1 MSKPIPDRDD
11 LLEQLRRANSSTFA
25 WVTIRLI
32 AVVALAVLI
41 DWPQVLQTPIVT
53 GTACLVLIG
62 PFIMELLTIWGQ
74 KKKRLEDI
82 KETTRFG
89 DLDKYK
95 LQTLFQ
101 QTLKKLSLPDERIA
115 VYVSNDKSLNAGAL
129 RLGRLFGSLDG
140 IYLNRQILHKLRED
154 EIQAVMGHEL
164 GHYYRFYL
172 TGDRFRLLTLTLGT
186 LLAIFVV
193 QKTGLEDI
201 FGFLLLAIISFYFWR
216 VSGMGMLKHG
226 QAIEHLCDD
235 FGARVNGIE
244 SSISGLI
251 RIGLDAEQRQHL
263 ELELLARTGKH
274 EVLTQRDVLAAVE
287 KSIPYGHV
295 ADDQLYESVQ
305 AELKAKA
312 QAKRQTSI
320 SGFFRYLWESE
331 DADDEDHMDEL
342 QRRAKHINQM
352 QRLDWESVLGTSRD
366 VRLRESQIERLVQM
380 IEDNPQHVLFRL
392 LEQNDGV
399 HPPLTDRIR
408 YLWKNREGELGDR
421 RWG

>member
-41 DWPQVLQTPIVT
+41 DWREVLQTPIVT

-89 DLDKYK
+89 DLDKYR

-115 VYVSNDKSLNAGAL
+115 VYVTNDKSLNAGAL

-164 GHYYRFYL
+164 GHFYRFYL
-172 TGDRFRLLTLTLGT
+172 TGDRFRLLSLALGT

-226 QAIEHLCDD
+226 QAIEFLCDD

-244 SSISGLI
+244 SSISGLMK
-251 RIGLDAEQRQHL
+251 IGLDAEQRQHL

-312 QAKRQTSI
+312 QTKRQTSI
-320 SGFFRYLWESE
+320 AGFFRYLWESDE
-331 DADDEDHMDEL
+331 ADDEDYMDEL

-352 QRLDWESVLGTSRD
+352 QRLNWESVLDTSLD
-366 VRLRESQIERLVQM
+366 VRFSESQVERLVQM
-380 IEDNPQHVLFRL
+380 IDDNPQHVLFRL
-392 LEQNDGV
+392 LDQNDGV
-399 HPPLTDRIR
+399 HPPLSDRIR
-408 YLWKNREGELGDR
+408 YLWKNRDNKFEDG

>member
-32 AVVALAVLI
+32 AVVALAALI
-41 DWPQVLQTPIVT
+41 DWRQVLQTPIVT

-89 DLDKYK
+89 DLDKYR

-115 VYVSNDKSLNAGAL
+115 VYVTNDKSLNAGAL

-164 GHYYRFYL
+164 GHFYRFYL
-172 TGDRFRLLTLTLGT
+172 TGDRFRLLTLALGT

-226 QAIEHLCDD
+226 QAIEFLCDD

-244 SSISGLI
+244 SSISGLMK
-251 RIGLDAEQRQHL
+251 IGLDAEQRQHL

-312 QAKRQTSI
+312 QTKQQTSI
-320 SGFFRYLWESE
+320 AGFFRYLWESDE
-331 DADDEDHMDEL
+331 ADDEDYMDEL

-352 QRLDWESVLGTSRD
+352 QRLNWESVLGTSLD
-366 VRLRESQIERLVQM
+366 VRFSESQIERLVQM
-380 IEDNPQHVLFRL
+380 IDDNPQHVLFRL
-392 LEQNDGV
+392 LDQNDGV
-399 HPPLTDRIR
+399 HPPLSDRIR
-408 YLWKNREGELGDR
+408 YLWKNRDNKFEDG